1 MRVSRWG
8 QTGPWKVTQFSEIRT
23 QEETH
28 TGGSGVRVTCGKE
41 KTRGKGRETDES
53 KETELVWV
61 RKTHRKGEKMKF
73 YSQDGVLRISFT
85 NVKLKCWMNV
95 QMYFRANCYK
105 WGKYCVSWKSQLFLG
120 RGKILNVTLISDGH
134 FLPPV
139 GQSLKGM
146 FHGKLLIFSFQW
158 SSVFFFLPCY
168 CYGKQKL
175 WNDTKDSEAD
185 LFAWMG
191 SDKESVL
198 QQSQATESQG
208 GRILWG
214 CKREVR
220 GRALGCLW

>member
-158 SSVFFFLPCY
+158 SSVFFFFSTMLLLWPKETLKWQRIQRQIY
-168 CYGKQKL
+168 LHGWAVTRNQSYNNLKPQSLREGGFYEVAKGK
-175 WNDTKDSEAD
+175 
-185 LFAWMG
+185 
-191 SDKESVL
+191 
-198 QQSQATESQG
+198 
-208 GRILWG
+208 
-214 CKREVR
+214 
-220 GRALGCLW
+220 

>member
-158 SSVFFFLPCY
+158 SSVFFFFFLPCC
-168 CYGKQKL
+168 CYGQKKL
-175 WNDTKDSEAD
+175 WNDKG
-185 LFAWMG
+185 F
-191 SDKESVL
+191 
-198 QQSQATESQG
+198 
-208 GRILWG
+208 
-214 CKREVR
+214 R
-220 GRALGCLW
+220 GRFICMDGQWQGISLTTISSHRVSGREDFMRLQKGSKR